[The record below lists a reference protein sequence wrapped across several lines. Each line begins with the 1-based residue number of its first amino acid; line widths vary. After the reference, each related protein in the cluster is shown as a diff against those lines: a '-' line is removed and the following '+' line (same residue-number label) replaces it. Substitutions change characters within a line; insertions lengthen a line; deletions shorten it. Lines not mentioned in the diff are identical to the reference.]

1 MAGGGRT
8 VQDEG
13 TAAPR
18 PDRRPTGMSLTLHRL
33 PPAEVV
39 ELETDDDPESALC
52 ARLFG
57 FGGTPAAPDTLHDL
71 HKDWDLLTFALT
83 GAGALAGADGPL
95 AAAVMGSRE
104 TAIPGGYGP
113 VRVVD
118 AADVPA
124 VFAALMAVDPAEV
137 AARCTPELV
146 NAGVSY
152 PTPMSFGPDGE
163 VGEGFEADELE
174 DLPDRVPELTAFY
187 RAAADAGEAALSVMA

>member
-1 MAGGGRT
+1 M
-8 VQDEG
+8 
-13 TAAPR
+13 
-18 PDRRPTGMSLTLHRL
+18 GMSLTLHRL

-39 ELETDDDPESALC
+39 ELETADDPEAAMC

-57 FGGTPAAPDTLHDL
+57 FGGTPAPPDTLHDL

-83 GAGALAGADGPL
+83 GTGALSGAAGPL

-124 VFAALMAVDPAEV
+124 VFAALEAVNPAEV

-146 NAGVSY
+146 NAGVLY
-152 PTPMSFGPDGE
+152 PSPMSFGPDGDVE
-163 VGEGFEADELE
+163 EGFEADEL
-174 DLPDRVPELTAFY
+174 DYLPDLVPELTAFY
-187 RAAADAGEAALSVMA
+187 RAAADAGEAVLSVLA